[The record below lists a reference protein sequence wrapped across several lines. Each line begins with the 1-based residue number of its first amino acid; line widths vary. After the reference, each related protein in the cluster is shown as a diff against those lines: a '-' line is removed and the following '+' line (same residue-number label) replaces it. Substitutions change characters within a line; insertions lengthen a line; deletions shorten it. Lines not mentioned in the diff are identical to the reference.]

1 MKYKYLI
8 VLQDLFVKLKKKLKK
23 VKSILLKLWIKV
35 QYILIGTANSFYC
48 IMSISELWET

>member
-23 VKSILLKLWIKV
+23 VKNILLKL
-35 QYILIGTANSFYC
+35 
-48 IMSISELWET
+48 